1 MSYNSKV
8 ETFRIKGMCCS
19 RCVRALKEELSKL
32 SLTKITVRI
41 GEAEL
46 VYGKEIIPFEQTQ
59 NAVEDAGFE
68 IMTLLQ
74 NKKIEEVKEYVRRHL
89 SDSNALRLSVLSRAV
104 AVSPYHLSRTFS
116 LIEKETLQD
125 FIIRTRVEYAAQLLR
140 DTERAFDGSGHIY
153 ACTATVGKN
162 GEELG
167 TFYPTVN
174 KANDL
179 IKVWEERDV
188 TTIPEC
194 KGCNL
199 QLACGGGCASIAKN
213 RTGNLASPDCRP
225 ITQLLEMGI
234 SHYFSEQ

>member
-32 SLTKITVRI
+32 SLTKLTVRI

-46 VYGKEIIPFEQTQ
+46 VYGKEIIPFEQIQ
-59 NAVEDAGFE
+59 NAIEDAGFE

-89 SDSNALRLSVLSRAV
+89 SDSNVLRLSVLSRAV

-140 DTERAFDGSGHIY
+140 DTERTVLEICLDVGFNSTSHFTKQFKKHFGQTPLAFRKKPLESNRRHFFRKLGNDFKKSMNYVRDELIEHVSSIH
-153 ACTATVGKN
+153 GKH
-162 GEELG
+162 
-167 TFYPTVN
+167 F
-174 KANDL
+174 
-179 IKVWEERDV
+179 
-188 TTIPEC
+188 
-194 KGCNL
+194 
-199 QLACGGGCASIAKN
+199 
-213 RTGNLASPDCRP
+213 
-225 ITQLLEMGI
+225 
-234 SHYFSEQ
+234 

>member
-32 SLTKITVRI
+32 SLTKLTVRI
-41 GEAEL
+41 GEVEL
-46 VYGKEIIPFEQTQ
+46 VYCKEIIPFEQIQ
-59 NAVEDAGFE
+59 NAIEDAGFE

-89 SDSNALRLSVLSRAV
+89 SDSNVLRLSVLSRAV

-140 DTERAFDGSGHIY
+140 DTERAVLDI
-153 ACTATVGKN
+153 CLDVGFNSTSHFTKQFKKHFGQTPLSYRKKPLESN
-162 GEELG
+162 RRLFFRKFGNDFKKKINYVRDELIEH
-167 TFYPTVN
+167 VS
-174 KANDL
+174 
-179 IKVWEERDV
+179 
-188 TTIPEC
+188 
-194 KGCNL
+194 
-199 QLACGGGCASIAKN
+199 SIHG
-213 RTGNLASPDCRP
+213 R
-225 ITQLLEMGI
+225 
-234 SHYFSEQ
+234 HF

>member
-32 SLTKITVRI
+32 SLTKLTVRI

-46 VYGKEIIPFEQTQ
+46 VYGKEIISFEQIQ

-89 SDSNALRLSVLSRAV
+89 ADSNALRLSVLSRAV

-116 LIEKETLQD
+116 LTEKETLQD

-140 DTERAFDGSGHIY
+140 DTER
-153 ACTATVGKN
+153 TVLDICLDVGFNSTSHFTKQFKKHFGQTPLSYRKKPLESN
-162 GEELG
+162 RRLFFRKFGNDFKKSINYVREEL
-167 TFYPTVN
+167 
-174 KANDL
+174 
-179 IKVWEERDV
+179 IEH
-188 TTIPEC
+188 IS
-194 KGCNL
+194 
-199 QLACGGGCASIAKN
+199 SIHGKH
-213 RTGNLASPDCRP
+213 S
-225 ITQLLEMGI
+225 
-234 SHYFSEQ
+234 